1 MMPSQMIMFRCLTVL
16 CFVFLLTGC
25 SSIAK
30 FDQQAY
36 NNAVN
41 TKVSALILIDKAMTP
56 YQQNQTEIAA
66 LRYALTQGYEYAKG
80 IPQNEITTQQWV
92 IMKNPEGHLM
102 GGFLERWQAKQ
113 ILKPAFIENVKSL
126 VGAGFDTIIGLESGK
141 IKPADIK
148 KE

>member
-1 MMPSQMIMFRCLTVL
+1 MMSLPIIMFRCLTML
-16 CFVFLLTGC
+16 CFVFVLTGC

-41 TKVSALILIDKAMTP
+41 AKVSALILIEKAVTP
-56 YQQNQTEIAA
+56 YEQNQAEIAA
-66 LRYALTQGYEYAKG
+66 LRYTLNQGYEYANGLPK
-80 IPQNEITTQQWV
+80 NEITTQQWV
-92 IMKNPEGHLM
+92 IMKNPHGHLM

-113 ILKPAFIENVKSL
+113 ILKPAFIKNVKSL
-126 VGAGFDTIIGLESGK
+126 VSAGFDTIIGLESGK

-148 KE
+148 QE

>member
-1 MMPSQMIMFRCLTVL
+1 MMPSPMIVFRCLTLL
-16 CFVFLLTGC
+16 CVVFALAGC

-41 TKVSALILIDKAMTP
+41 AKVSALTLMDKAITP

-66 LRYALTQGYEYAKG
+66 LRYALNQGYEYAKG

-92 IMKNPEGHLM
+92 IIKNPEGHLL
-102 GGFLERWQAKQ
+102 GSFLERWQAKQ
-113 ILKPAFIENVKSL
+113 TLKPAFIENVKSL
-126 VGAGFDTIIGLESGK
+126 VSAGFDTIIGLESGK

>member
-1 MMPSQMIMFRCLTVL
+1 MPSQMIMFRCLTVL

>member
-1 MMPSQMIMFRCLTVL
+1 MIMFRCLTWL
-16 CFVFLLTGC
+16 CFVFALTGC

-41 TKVSALILIDKAMTP
+41 AKVSALTLVDKAITP
-56 YQQNQTEIAA
+56 YEQHQTEIAA
-66 LRYALTQGYEYAKG
+66 LRYALNQGYEYANG
-80 IPQNEITTQQWV
+80 IPKNEIITQQWV
-92 IMKNPEGHLM
+92 IMKNPQGHLM

-126 VGAGFDTIIGLESGK
+126 VSAGFDTIIGLESGK
-141 IKPADIK
+141 IAPADIK